1 MKGFEDG
8 LGGMA
13 SLAAQLAVPPPQLEL
28 GQSGVSNGTGVW
40 SRATLPA
47 NTRFGP
53 FLGKWVLEPEND
65 EFAWEVRITILSYF
79 AILSFCPTLLDTRAK
94 LSTDE
99 RTVDTISIVSSVKNP
114 MRPFELKAASLS
126 LR

>member
-40 SRATLPA
+40 TKAALPA

-79 AILSFCPTLLDTRAK
+79 AIFEFLS
-94 LSTDE
+94 
-99 RTVDTISIVSSVKNP
+99 DTIGH
-114 MRPFELKAASLS
+114 
-126 LR
+126 